1 MPKVRVPR
9 RLCRLRDTQFSTKV
23 ACCWGRKCDIQIGK
37 LLSSTNP
44 RAKQCSILGIR
55 SFPFRLTPT
64 DALMKSRCASWSSSL
79 TLLAV
84 YIFTCSD
91 NEYPVKYKIC
101 SFQKYKICCNG
112 CFRCKNGSATCHIKC
127 NKMSDASLLQE
138 KNTFHSSEQTSE
150 VVQVPKCR
158 TFCAPQVPLSS
169 EGQEVE
175 PWTKHQRHYHQF
187 AFMNKRVIKQAE
199 LSSKYTAFHL
209 PSAVCDSVVSSSK

>member
-9 RLCRLRDTQFSTKV
+9 RLCRLRDTQCSTKV
-23 ACCWGRKCDIQIGK
+23 ACCWGRKCDIQMGK

-64 DALMKSRCASWSSSL
+64 DALIKSRCASWSSSL

-91 NEYPVKYKIC
+91 NQYPVEYNEK
-101 SFQKYKICCNG
+101 CCNAG
-112 CFRCKNGSATCHIKC
+112 YLAWKKE
-127 NKMSDASLLQE
+127 DLSLPQE
-138 KNTFHSSEQTSE
+138 MKTFHSSEQRSE

-158 TFCAPQVPLSS
+158 TSCAPQVPLSS
-169 EGQEVE
+169 EGQEAE
-175 PWTKHQRHYHQF
+175 PWKKTRK
-187 AFMNKRVIKQAE
+187 K
-199 LSSKYTAFHL
+199 LSSVRIH
-209 PSAVCDSVVSSSK
+209 D